1 MMLAQL
7 EHVTAEALKNF
18 VLIVAGFIA
27 TAFYVKGIFTNKQK
41 REITF
46 SEEAASKREFDQFTA
61 TTNTNFVQIRDEMK
75 RDRETNQVHA
85 SQRSHTLFTQ
95 MEKTRSDLDTKVE
108 DVRRELS
115 MKIDDMPERIITTL
129 KNTGAI

>member
-1 MMLAQL
+1 MIAQI
-7 EHVTAEALKNF
+7 TDIGPDWLKNMA
-18 VLIVAGFIA
+18 IFITCLA
-27 TAFYVKGIFTNKQK
+27 MTTYYVRGIFTGKQK
-41 REITF
+41 REISFT
-46 SEEAASKREFDQFTA
+46 EEAASKREFDQFTA

-75 RDRETNQVHA
+75 RDRESNQIHA
-85 SQRSHTLFTQ
+85 SQRSQTLFTQ

-115 MKIDDMPERIITTL
+115 EKIDDMPERIITTL